1 METYKWSDKFDHL
14 DARITSWMA
23 TYGLIL
29 LRISIGLLFFWFGAL
44 KLFPGVSPAEG
55 LIRETLPFLP
65 MNIFLPLL
73 AIWEMV
79 IGLGFIFG
87 KFIRLTILLMFLQMG
102 GTISPIFLNPEAV
115 WVNFPFV
122 LTLEGQYIFKNLVLL
137 SAAIVIGATA
147 RGGRLIA

>member
-1 METYKWSDKFDHL
+1 MDMQNWTAKFDQL
-14 DARITSWMA
+14 DARITNWMA
-23 TYGLIL
+23 TYGLVL
-29 LRISIGLLFFWFGAL
+29 LRISIGIIFFWFGAL
-44 KLFPGVSPAEG
+44 KLLPGVSPAEG

-102 GTISPIFLNPEAV
+102 GTVSPIFLNPSAV

-122 LTLEGQYIFKNLVLL
+122 LTLEGQYIIKNLVLL
-137 SAAIVIGATA
+137 SAATVIGATA
-147 RGGRLIA
+147 RGGRLVA

>member
-1 METYKWSDKFDHL
+1 METYKWSDKFDRL

-29 LRISIGLLFFWFGAL
+29 LRISIGILFFWFGAL

>member
-1 METYKWSDKFDHL
+1 MDIQNWTAKFDQL
-14 DARITSWMA
+14 DIRITNWMA

-29 LRISIGLLFFWFGAL
+29 LRISIGIVFFWFGAL

-65 MNIFLPLL
+65 MNIFLPVL
-73 AIWEMV
+73 AIWEMI

-102 GTISPIFLNPEAV
+102 GTVSPIFLNPGAV
-115 WVNFPFV
+115 WVDFPFV
-122 LTLEGQYIFKNLVLL
+122 LTLEGQYIIKNLVLL
-137 SAAIVIGATA
+137 SAATVIGATA
-147 RGGRLIA
+147 RGGRLVA